1 MQGNEAAVGF
11 YWTMPVPW
19 AGFTD
24 VPKHVDAAATVS
36 LTIRYQRDL
45 IRRYAKSHR
54 MDLIHE
60 AAFVEVAPDRGTEQL
75 PKTMCKVETICQDN
89 RATLLLVDFAQ
100 VQGWRSHMKLQEWSR
115 KTRIEVRSIYPDSI
129 LIDGKTFDPHGHFE
143 EWRQRQQAWTEGKS
157 AHAVACQTEA
167 NRLRA
172 TGLSYAAIA
181 LKLNASGIPNLTGKA
196 WTGDNLR
203 KFLAKMPTD

>member
-24 VPKHVDAAATVS
+24 VPKHVDAAAAVS

-89 RATLLLVDFAQ
+89 RATRGSTERARK
-100 VQGWRSHMKLQEWSR
+100 RSLSISHACKVN
-115 KTRIEVRSIYPDSI
+115 TRCFTSLARTSIPSASVSS
-129 LIDGKTFDPHGHFE
+129 GVKM
-143 EWRQRQQAWTEGKS
+143 TE
-157 AHAVACQTEA
+157 
-167 NRLRA
+167 
-172 TGLSYAAIA
+172 
-181 LKLNASGIPNLTGKA
+181 
-196 WTGDNLR
+196 
-203 KFLAKMPTD
+203 